1 MFYMRLSATIPT
13 VSTHKQQ
20 LFWIL
25 VMQFLC
31 IFTGEFNHLQR
42 FNRFRLVV
50 SLIMNHPRGHQQLG
64 KMHQRAGSILWGV
77 SILGY
82 TSRWS
87 HWISLLP
94 QFLFVRQLSSK
105 PSIVTFWNMNY
116 QLDPFHPRFSYLW
129 ILTHYTP
136 TFITQIF
143 VFKKKMFILMPRKK
157 GSHTA
162 IDIYCLFY
170 FIF

>member
-64 KMHQRAGSILWGV
+64 KMHQRWFYIVGGKHTRLHLEVIPLD
-77 SILGY
+77 
-82 TSRWS
+82 
-87 HWISLLP
+87 
-94 QFLFVRQLSSK
+94 LFVATVSFCASALIKAINSYILKHELSIRPISSSFFL
-105 PSIVTFWNMNY
+105 PLN
-116 QLDPFHPRFSYLW
+116 
-129 ILTHYTP
+129 LTHYTT